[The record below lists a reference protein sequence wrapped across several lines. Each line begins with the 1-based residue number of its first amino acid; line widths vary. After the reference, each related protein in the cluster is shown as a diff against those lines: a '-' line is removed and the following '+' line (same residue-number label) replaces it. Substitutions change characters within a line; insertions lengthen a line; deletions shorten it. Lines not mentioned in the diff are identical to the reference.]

1 METTTIGLAIACVML
16 VLSFYVMFRLDTKLK
31 EAESRVKDLE
41 LEVEDLQNTIEWKDQ
56 VLSTERITAQKVN
69 HKYQALRV
77 DYDLLQCDNREM
89 EKELNK
95 FRDKEKPK

>member
-1 METTTIGLAIACVML
+1 MESTIFELLFACVL
-16 VLSFYVMFRLDTKLK
+16 LLSFWVSLRLDTKLK

-56 VLSTERITAQKVN
+56 VLSTVRITAQKVN

>member
-1 METTTIGLAIACVML
+1 METTTIVLALVCVLL
-16 VLSFYVMFRLDTKLK
+16 VLSFYVIFRLDGKLQEEK
-31 EAESRVKDLE
+31 SRVKDLE

-56 VLSTERITAQKVN
+56 ALSTERITAQKVN

-89 EKELNK
+89 EKELTK